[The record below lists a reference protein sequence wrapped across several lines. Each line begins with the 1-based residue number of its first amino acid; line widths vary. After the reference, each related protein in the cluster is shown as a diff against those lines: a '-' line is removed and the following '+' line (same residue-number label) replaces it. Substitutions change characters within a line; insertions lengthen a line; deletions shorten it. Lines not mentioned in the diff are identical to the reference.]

1 MSIKKSIQNSWHS
14 VVRFVSSAFLTPL
27 KQEIVKS
34 GGQLLEDAARAGVS
48 AAAVSSGTNEQK
60 FKIAYDAATKVVAS
74 KGIDYTITGV
84 QAAVLAAYAQYK
96 AGN

>member
-1 MSIKKSIQNSWHS
+1 MSIKKSIQNGWHN
-14 VVRFVSSAFLTPL
+14 VIGFLSSAFLTPL
-27 KQEIVKS
+27 KTEIVKS

-48 AAAVSSGTNEQK
+48 AAALSSGTNEEK
-60 FKIAYDAATKVVAS
+60 FKIAYNAAVKVVAS

-96 AGN
+96 AGK